1 MGLLAGAIV
10 AFILI
15 PLLGLALNMPGV
27 LVAGFLA
34 GLVAGGGALRGAAAA
49 FIGGL
54 LIGFLLSGL
63 IVLLGVSVGFLHPV
77 VAGFAG
83 LAVLIVIVGSV
94 IVGAVAAV
102 GGAIGGLLR
111 KDKG

>member
-15 PLLGLALNMPGV
+15 PILGLALNLPGV
-27 LVAGFLA
+27 LIAGFLA

-49 FIGGL
+49 FLGGL
-54 LIGFLLSGL
+54 FIGFILSGL
-63 IVLLGVSVGFLHPV
+63 LVLLGVSVAFLHPV
-77 VAGFAG
+77 AAG
-83 LAVLIVIVGSV
+83 LAGLAILAIIVGSV

-111 KDKG
+111 RD